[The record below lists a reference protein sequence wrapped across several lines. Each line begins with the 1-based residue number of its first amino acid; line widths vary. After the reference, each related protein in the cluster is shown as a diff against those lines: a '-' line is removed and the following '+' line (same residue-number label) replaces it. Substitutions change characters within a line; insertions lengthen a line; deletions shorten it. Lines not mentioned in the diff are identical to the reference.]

1 LGDVAAAQVTV
12 RDANAASALNHPNI
26 CVVHDVGEA
35 AGHPFLVMEL
45 LNGKTLREHIG
56 GTPLEISTSRK
67 LSDLGGAIVCR
78 SD

>member
-1 LGDVAAAQVTV
+1 MSPPLKLLV
-12 RDANAASALNHPNI
+12 RDADATSALDHPSI

-35 AGHPFLVMEL
+35 AGPPFLVMEL